1 MFGLLLLGVV
11 LFRIF
16 LLGLLLLRVLLLLRL
31 VRLQIIV
38 GISGLNLVVCRRV
51 FRLRLFILFRLLL
64 LGSVL
69 DGVLRLRIDN
79 ILIVILLG
87 IFLFR
92 LLLLRILLLGLLLL
106 RIILFGSLLLR
117 LLLLRLFLFRI
128 FLLRVVLLGLFLLGV
143 LLLRIVLLRVF
154 RLRLRILLLGV
165 LLLRLLSLLTRYSNR
180 SRSRVVTV
188 CISRTHE
195 VTSVVGVLY
204 PVAGAVHSSNHAI
217 VTEHMVTCTRLARC
231 APVQL
236 IVITGLSN
244 GQVTRSRRGSNI
256 AWCVAYEANRFLLH
270 TIFT

>member
-1 MFGLLLLGVV
+1 M
-11 LFRIF
+11 
-16 LLGLLLLRVLLLLRL
+16 
-31 VRLQIIV
+31 
-38 GISGLNLVVCRRV
+38 
-51 FRLRLFILFRLLL
+51 
-64 LGSVL
+64 
-69 DGVLRLRIDN
+69 
-79 ILIVILLG
+79 
-87 IFLFR
+87 
-92 LLLLRILLLGLLLL
+92 LGLLLL

-117 LLLLRLFLFRI
+117 IFLFRLLLLRLLLF
-128 FLLRVVLLGLFLLGV
+128 GLFLLGV
-143 LLLRIVLLRVF
+143 LLLRIVLLRAF

-165 LLLRLLSLLTRYSNR
+165 LLLRLLSLLARYSNR

-244 GQVTRSRRGSNI
+244 SQVTRSRRGSNI
-256 AWCVAYEANRFLLH
+256 AWCVAYEANRFLLY

>member
-1 MFGLLLLGVV
+1 M
-11 LFRIF
+11 
-16 LLGLLLLRVLLLLRL
+16 
-31 VRLQIIV
+31 
-38 GISGLNLVVCRRV
+38 
-51 FRLRLFILFRLLL
+51 
-64 LGSVL
+64 
-69 DGVLRLRIDN
+69 
-79 ILIVILLG
+79 
-87 IFLFR
+87 
-92 LLLLRILLLGLLLL
+92 LGLLLL

-117 LLLLRLFLFRI
+117 I
-128 FLLRVVLLGLFLLGV
+128 FLLRLLLLGLFLLGVLLLGLFLLRLLLLGLFLLGV
-143 LLLRIVLLRVF
+143 LLLRIFLLRVF

-165 LLLRLLSLLTRYSNR
+165 LLLRLLSLLARYSNR

>member
-1 MFGLLLLGVV
+1 M
-11 LFRIF
+11 
-16 LLGLLLLRVLLLLRL
+16 
-31 VRLQIIV
+31 
-38 GISGLNLVVCRRV
+38 
-51 FRLRLFILFRLLL
+51 
-64 LGSVL
+64 
-69 DGVLRLRIDN
+69 
-79 ILIVILLG
+79 
-87 IFLFR
+87 
-92 LLLLRILLLGLLLL
+92 LGLLLL

-117 LLLLRLFLFRI
+117 I
-128 FLLRVVLLGLFLLGV
+128 FLLRLLLLGLFLLGV

-154 RLRLRILLLGV
+154 RLRLRI

>member
-1 MFGLLLLGVV
+1 M
-11 LFRIF
+11 
-16 LLGLLLLRVLLLLRL
+16 
-31 VRLQIIV
+31 
-38 GISGLNLVVCRRV
+38 
-51 FRLRLFILFRLLL
+51 
-64 LGSVL
+64 
-69 DGVLRLRIDN
+69 
-79 ILIVILLG
+79 
-87 IFLFR
+87 
-92 LLLLRILLLGLLLL
+92 LGLLLL
-106 RIILFGSLLLR
+106 RIILFGSLLLGIFLLR

-165 LLLRLLSLLTRYSNR
+165 LLLRLLSLLARYSNR
-180 SRSRVVTV
+180 SRSRVVAV

>member
-1 MFGLLLLGVV
+1 M
-11 LFRIF
+11 
-16 LLGLLLLRVLLLLRL
+16 
-31 VRLQIIV
+31 
-38 GISGLNLVVCRRV
+38 
-51 FRLRLFILFRLLL
+51 
-64 LGSVL
+64 
-69 DGVLRLRIDN
+69 
-79 ILIVILLG
+79 
-87 IFLFR
+87 
-92 LLLLRILLLGLLLL
+92 LGLLLL

-117 LLLLRLFLFRI
+117 IVLLRLL
-128 FLLRVVLLGLFLLGV
+128 LLGLFLLGV
-143 LLLRIVLLRVF
+143 LLLRIFLLRVF
-154 RLRLRILLLGV
+154 RLRLRI